1 LASQYADTALERKL
15 LEELSKPYASMHR
28 GLPVRVDKRV
38 LVWRMN
44 DTEALTAD
52 YFRHP
57 STGDVHF
64 ARLYRVPTPAR

>member
-1 LASQYADTALERKL
+1 
-15 LEELSKPYASMHR
+15 MHR